1 MNDIFN
7 ENVSLK
13 TETPAFAKHVLPAVF
28 LVLDLE
34 ASPNDVV
41 WSVNTTMEKA
51 IESQKELNDM
61 RVGGAVTKIIE
72 EKVN

>member
-1 MNDIFN
+1 M
-7 ENVSLK
+7 LC
-13 TETPAFAKHVLPAVF
+13 AVF

-41 WSVNTTMEKA
+41 WSVNSTMEKA

-61 RVGGAVTKIIE
+61 RVGGAVTKIVE

>member
-1 MNDIFN
+1 M
-7 ENVSLK
+7 
-13 TETPAFAKHVLPAVF
+13 LPAVF

-51 IESQKELNDM
+51 IESQKRLND
-61 RVGGAVTKIIE
+61 IIL
-72 EKVN
+72 KVQKLGVLVMQG

>member
-1 MNDIFN
+1 MNLN
-7 ENVSLK
+7 K
-13 TETPAFAKHVLPAVF
+13 TTKDSTKQEATPFGNLLLPAVF

-51 IESQKELNDM
+51 IESQKRLNDM

>member
-1 MNDIFN
+1 MIINTKVDYTTN
-7 ENVSLK
+7 AL
-13 TETPAFAKHVLPAVF
+13 PFAKHVLPAVF

-41 WSVNTTMEKA
+41 WSVNSTMEKA

-61 RVGGAVTKIIE
+61 RVGGAVTKIVE

>member
-1 MNDIFN
+1 MSTEDKLK
-7 ENVSLK
+7 NVSP
-13 TETPAFAKHVLPAVF
+13 TFGNTVLPAVF

-41 WSVNTTMEKA
+41 WSVNSTMEKA

>member
-1 MNDIFN
+1 MFN
-7 ENVSLK
+7 MSTEDKLKNVSP
-13 TETPAFAKHVLPAVF
+13 TVVTCRFF
-28 LVLDLE
+28 
-34 ASPNDVV
+34 V
-41 WSVNTTMEKA
+41 WSVNSTMEKA